1 MFRRVLVLLSVIIC
15 CYGQIFAE
23 GTENLKAIVLEHD
36 ATFTLSSPTSGEL
49 KVRERTMVFDK
60 SGLSVAS
67 FELYTDSF
75 RSLSSFSGK
84 IEFGGKVINKIKSSD
99 LVTVSLSSGL
109 AEDSYV
115 TVYEPNA
122 PCPCVVEYEYTVS
135 YKKGIVNFPVF
146 FPVVHPNVAVKSAD
160 YTLKVP
166 TSYKI
171 QYYGSSM
178 PEVSQVGSN
187 DVYKWSVKDFE
198 GYVEEHSMPSVK
210 KLVPYVHSG
219 PVNFS
224 YAGTSGSLSSW
235 GDLGDWIYN
244 LQKDVREVPQ
254 DMKAKVLDMVKD
266 ADGDLQKI
274 RILYDFLLRHTRY
287 VSIQLGIGGFKPF
300 PVSTVW
306 KTGIG
311 DCKALSLFMQ
321 SMLEIVGI
329 KSDYVIVHTD
339 NPRLMEGFHTP
350 GQMNHAMLC
359 VPLQADTLWLECTNP
374 RYPLGYRHESI
385 AGHDVVLAKPDGSK
399 KVMVS
404 SYPDSLRFK
413 SESATVR
420 LMADGSAE
428 CAVVRTLKLTDTESY
443 IGFSG
448 WNEKAQ
454 FNALMSGNSLRPVE
468 FKVKAVKDN
477 FNQYADSSYIPEM
490 EISYSFLTK
499 EYAKVSGDRIF
510 FDINPFSK
518 SLYSDRGER
527 KNEINISIGRTICD
541 TVRVEIPEGYL
552 IESLPSSSSIKSD
565 FGVLDTIVAADD
577 QSVCIVQKIVLNRGV
592 FPKESYPEYR
602 TFARDVTK
610 SYSSRIVLRKK

>member
-1 MFRRVLVLLSVIIC
+1 MFRMLLMLLSMVIC
-15 CYGQIFAE
+15 CSSQMSAE
-23 GTENLKAIVLEHD
+23 ETINLNAAVLEQD
-36 ATFTLSSPTSGEL
+36 VTFTLSSPTSGEL
-49 KVRERTMVFDK
+49 KVKERMIVFNK
-60 SGLSVAS
+60 TGLSAAS

-84 IEFGGKVINKIKSSD
+84 IEYGGKVINKIKASD
-99 LVTVSLSSGL
+99 LVTMSLSSGL
-109 AEDSYV
+109 ADDSYV
-115 TVYEPNA
+115 TMYEPNA
-122 PCPCVVEYEYTVS
+122 PYPCVIEYEYTVS

-146 FPVVHPNVAVKSAD
+146 FPVLHPNVAVKSAD

-166 TSYKI
+166 AGHKI
-171 QYYGSSM
+171 QYKASSE
-178 PEVSQVGSN
+178 PEVSSAGSN
-187 DVYKWSVKDFE
+187 DVYKWTVRDFD
-198 GYVEEHSMPSVK
+198 GYVYEHNMPSVRK
-210 KLVPYVHSG
+210 MVPYVYSG
-219 PVNFS
+219 PVDFR

-235 GDLGDWIYN
+235 EDLGDWIYS
-244 LQKDVREVPQ
+244 LQMDVRDVPQ
-254 DMKAKVLDMVKD
+254 DMQTKVLDLVKD
-266 ADGDLQKI
+266 ADSDLQKI
-274 RILYDFLLRHTRY
+274 RILYDFLRGHTRY
-287 VSIQLGIGGFKPF
+287 VSIQLGIGGLKPF

-359 VPLQADTLWLECTNP
+359 VPLQTDTLWLECTNP

-385 AGHDVVLAKPDGSK
+385 AGHDVVLAKSDGSK
-399 KVMVS
+399 KMMVKP
-404 SYPDSLRFK
+404 YPDSLHFR

-428 CAVVRTLKLTDTESY
+428 CTVMRALKLTETESY

-448 WNEKAQ
+448 WNDKAQ

-468 FKVKAVKDN
+468 FKVKSVKDN
-477 FNQYADSSYIPEM
+477 FTQYVDSSYIPEM
-490 EISYSFLTK
+490 QISYSFLTK

-518 SLYSDRGER
+518 SLYSERGDR
-527 KNEINISIGRTICD
+527 KNEIQIGSGRIICD
-541 TVRVEIPEGYL
+541 TVRVDIPEGYV
-552 IESLPSSSSIKSD
+552 IESLPSSSTIKSD
-565 FGVLDTIVAADD
+565 FGALDTIISADE
-577 QSVCIVQKIVLNRGV
+577 QYVFIIQKIVLYRGI
-592 FPKESYPEYR
+592 FPKEAYPEYR

-610 SYSSRIVLRKK
+610 SYASRIVLRKK

>member
-1 MFRRVLVLLSVIIC
+1 
-15 CYGQIFAE
+15 
-23 GTENLKAIVLEHD
+23 
-36 ATFTLSSPTSGEL
+36 
-49 KVRERTMVFDK
+49 
-60 SGLSVAS
+60 
-67 FELYTDSF
+67 
-75 RSLSSFSGK
+75 
-84 IEFGGKVINKIKSSD
+84 
-99 LVTVSLSSGL
+99 
-109 AEDSYV
+109 
-115 TVYEPNA
+115 
-122 PCPCVVEYEYTVS
+122 
-135 YKKGIVNFPVF
+135 
-146 FPVVHPNVAVKSAD
+146 
-160 YTLKVP
+160 
-166 TSYKI
+166 
-171 QYYGSSM
+171 
-178 PEVSQVGSN
+178 
-187 DVYKWSVKDFE
+187 
-198 GYVEEHSMPSVK
+198 
-210 KLVPYVHSG
+210 
-219 PVNFS
+219 
-224 YAGTSGSLSSW
+224 
-235 GDLGDWIYN
+235 
-244 LQKDVREVPQ
+244 
-254 DMKAKVLDMVKD
+254 
-266 ADGDLQKI
+266 
-274 RILYDFLLRHTRY
+274 
-287 VSIQLGIGGFKPF
+287 
-300 PVSTVW
+300 
-306 KTGIG
+306 
-311 DCKALSLFMQ
+311 
-321 SMLEIVGI
+321 
-329 KSDYVIVHTD
+329 
-339 NPRLMEGFHTP
+339 MEGFHTP

-428 CAVVRTLKLTDTESY
+428 CAVVRTLKLTDIESY

-454 FNALMSGNSLRPVE
+454 FNALMSGNSLRPIE

-477 FNQYADSSYIPEM
+477 FNQYTDSSYIPEM